1 MKYNRIVKHK
11 NFKITYMKATI
22 PYKVIVKPKSQ
33 LIKEIENL
41 TKLKLNSS
49 YGVSNSAYF
58 GFSFRGGKTKK
69 TMYA

>member
-1 MKYNRIVKHK
+1 MKYIRTTKH
-11 NFKITYMKATI
+11 KITYMKAII
-22 PYKVIVKPKSQ
+22 PYKVIVKPKSK
-33 LIKEIENL
+33 LLKEIENL

-49 YGVSNSAYF
+49 YGISSAYN

>member
-41 TKLKLNSS
+41 TKLQLNSS
-49 YGVSNSAYF
+49 YGVSSAYQ
-58 GFSFRGGKTKK
+58 GFSFRGGKTRK

>member
-22 PYKVIVKPKSQ
+22 PYKVIVKPKSK
-33 LIKEIENL
+33 LLKEIENL

-49 YGVSNSAYF
+49 YGISSAYN

>member
-1 MKYNRIVKHK
+1 MKYIRTTKH
-11 NFKITYMKATI
+11 KITYMKAII